1 MDIFCSFCCCS
12 VCWNARESV
21 NESPWRTRRAYSQ
34 CLGVSGVCGSRWW
47 DWFELL
53 QCGQII
59 NYHLVNSSDKTKM
72 SVSRKPCSVIAE
84 RATGILIGYCPF
96 LGMTS
101 TSCLLISYVRCELN
115 KCNTYTAWAFYFLE
129 RTVSLNRKMSF
140 ELVTLIIKTTDKVYV
155 T

>member
-1 MDIFCSFCCCS
+1 
-12 VCWNARESV
+12 
-21 NESPWRTRRAYSQ
+21 
-34 CLGVSGVCGSRWW
+34 
-47 DWFELL
+47 
-53 QCGQII
+53 
-59 NYHLVNSSDKTKM
+59 M

-115 KCNTYTAWAFYFLE
+115 KCNTYTAWAFCFLE
-129 RTVSLNRKMSF
+129 RTVSLNRKMNF